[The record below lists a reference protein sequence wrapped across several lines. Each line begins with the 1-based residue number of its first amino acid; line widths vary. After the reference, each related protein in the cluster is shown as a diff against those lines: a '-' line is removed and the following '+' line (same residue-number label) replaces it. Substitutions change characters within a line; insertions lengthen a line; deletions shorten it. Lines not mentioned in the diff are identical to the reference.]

1 MPRIFVHAFSVPA
14 DAIDVANHVNNLAYL
29 RWMQEVAIQHSA
41 ARGWPMERYLALGQ
55 AWVVRSHFIEYLRPA
70 FLGEAFSLITYVC
83 NLKRQS
89 SLRRYLFY
97 RPADQQVVARAE
109 TNWVFVKLADGR
121 PTPIPDELGRSF
133 ELIPDEEDVLVTLG
147 LRPAGG

>member
-1 MPRIFVHAFSVPA
+1 MTDRNEAPPMYAIKLASEGPA
-14 DAIDVANHVNNLAYL
+14 QL
-29 RWMQEVAIQHSA
+29 
-41 ARGWPMERYLALGQ
+41 
-55 AWVVRSHFIEYLRPA
+55 
-70 FLGEAFSLITYVC
+70 T
-83 NLKRQS
+83 
-89 SLRRYLFY
+89 
-97 RPADQQVVARAE
+97 DQQVVARAE